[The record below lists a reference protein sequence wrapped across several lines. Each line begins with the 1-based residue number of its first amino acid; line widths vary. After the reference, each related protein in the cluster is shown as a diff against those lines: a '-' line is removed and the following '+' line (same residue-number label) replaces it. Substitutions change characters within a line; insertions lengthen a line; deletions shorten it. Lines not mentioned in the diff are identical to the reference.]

1 MKIALYILFVSLLAS
16 CSQTS
21 NKIKQEEIIEL
32 PKEIETEKFDYDKF
46 LINKGSLGPIKIGMT
61 ISEAEK
67 SLGNLTK
74 VESEAFHFGFDGG
87 GIAYLYYDNKDVVL
101 GLIPQLNNDTII
113 SIIAASNR
121 LKTKNDISPIS
132 SIKELS
138 VKYPKIELTQNLLNS
153 WEEITDT
160 SNNWTFVFMSD
171 ENNKIGEYKDL
182 FLPATQMKNMDAKSD
197 WITIK

>member
-1 MKIALYILFVSLLAS
+1 MKIALYLLSISLLVS
-16 CSQTS
+16 CSNT
-21 NKIKQEEIIEL
+21 NKEIKQEEFIE
-32 PKEIETEKFDYDKF
+32 PNKEIDSKTFDYDKF

-61 ISEAEK
+61 ISEAEQ
-67 SLGNLTK
+67 SLKALQK

-101 GLIPQLNNDTII
+101 GLIPHLNNDTII

-121 LKTKNDISPIS
+121 LKTKNDIRPNS

-138 VKYPKIELTQNLLNS
+138 VKYQKIELTQNLLNS
-153 WEEITDT
+153 WEEITDA
-160 SNNWTFVFMSD
+160 SNNWVFVFMSD

-182 FLPATQMKNMDAKSD
+182 FSPATQIKNMNAKSD